1 MTQTDKIPVIAV
13 AGPTASGKSW
23 LAVELA
29 KWLDSEVVS
38 SDSMQIYQEM
48 TIGTAKPTPEDMDGV
63 PHHMVDF
70 LPITEPFSVADYVAR
85 AGECLRDIHSRGKIP
100 ILAGGTGLYVRS
112 LLQNLDF
119 SEADSDP
126 SLREELHRIAE
137 EQGVEVLMEELR
149 QIDPE
154 TAARIEPRNI
164 PRVIRAIELY
174 RVTGKTMTQ
183 HQEESRRT
191 PSPYD
196 VCMIGLNYRDREVL
210 YDRINRRVD
219 LMMEQGLLEE
229 ADRVLNMEGGKTA
242 LQAIGYKELKP
253 YLDGEL
259 SLEGA
264 VENMKQGTRRYA
276 KRQLTWFRRE
286 ENIQWLYPDD
296 YETKEQLLEAAKKL
310 ITQCFERRGIAQY
323 EEE

>member
-1 MTQTDKIPVIAV
+1 MTQTNKIPVIAV
-13 AGPTASGKSW
+13 VGPTASGKSW
-23 LAVELA
+23 LAVQLA

-38 SDSMQIYQEM
+38 SDSMQIYREM
-48 TIGTAKPTPEDMDGV
+48 TIGTAKPTLTDMDAV

-70 LPITEPFSVADYVAR
+70 LPITESFSVADFTTK
-85 AGECLRDIHSRGKIP
+85 AGVCIRDIHSRGKIP

-119 SEADSDP
+119 SEANSDP
-126 SLREELHRIAE
+126 ALREELHKIAE

-149 QIDPE
+149 QIDPAS
-154 TAARIEPRNI
+154 AARIEPKNI

-183 HQEESRRT
+183 HLEESRCT
-191 PSPYD
+191 PSPYS
-196 VCMIGLNYRDREVL
+196 VCMIGLNYRDRDVL
-210 YDRINRRVD
+210 YGRINRRVD
-219 LMMEQGLLEE
+219 QMLEEGLLEE
-229 ADRVLNMEGGKTA
+229 ADRVLKMEGGKTA

-253 YLDGEL
+253 YLDGEI
-259 SLEGA
+259 SLESA

-286 ENIQWLYPDD
+286 ENIHWLYPDD
-296 YETKEQLLEAAKKL
+296 YETKELLLEAAKAL
-310 ITQCFERRGIAQY
+310 ITQCFEGRGIAQN
-323 EEE
+323 EE